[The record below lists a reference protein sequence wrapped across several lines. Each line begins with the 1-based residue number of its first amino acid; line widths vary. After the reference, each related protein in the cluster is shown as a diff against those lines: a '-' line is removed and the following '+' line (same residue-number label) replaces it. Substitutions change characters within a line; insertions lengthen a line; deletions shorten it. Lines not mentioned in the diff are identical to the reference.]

1 MNGDCITRRR
11 LVAGLAALSV
21 APLTARAAEAEL
33 PAPVSLA
40 ESLAAAL
47 ARSQPLVVMA
57 SLQGCPF
64 CKIVR
69 ENYLVPELA
78 AGLPVV
84 QIDFRDRRSV
94 RGFDGASRPHDA
106 LIKSWQITVAP
117 TVLFFGRNGR
127 EVAERLTGG
136 DSDFYGA
143 YLEARL
149 QQARAAVRS

>member
-1 MNGDCITRRR
+1 MNSGDRTRRQ
-11 LVAGLAALSV
+11 LVAGLAAWCV
-21 APLTARAAEAEL
+21 APTVVHAADVQL
-33 PAPVSLA
+33 PAPASLA
-40 ESLAAAL
+40 DALAAAL

-69 ENYLVPELA
+69 AHYLVPELA

-84 QIDFRDRRSV
+84 QIDFRDLRSV
-94 RGFDGASRPHDA
+94 RDFDGSARTHDA
-106 LIKSWQITVAP
+106 LIKAWKVTVAP

-149 QQARAAVRS
+149 QHARTAVRS